1 MTEASFV
8 LFGPE
13 NGTRVAQEGGMAP
26 PAGIS
31 TKMMA
36 ALPDYCSSWARLLPH
51 SSFSLFPFFLL
62 SSVCF
67 PFPKVLQPSALGATR
82 KNGTEK

>member
-36 ALPDYCSSWARLLPH
+36 DLPDYRSSRARLLPH
-51 SSFSLFPFFLL
+51 SSFSLIPFFL

-67 PFPKVLQPSALGATR
+67 PYPKVLQPSALGATR